1 MYLNPY
7 DYDDIESNNSF
18 EHNDYQLN
26 SLITFNEWDNVL
38 DIFPPK
44 NNFNQIIFK
53 STDFSYEQSDEVNY
67 NDKTEKKSKEKTPT
81 KKHRLKKNKKS
92 SKNNISDYKYYED
105 NIIRKIKVI
114 IISLLSSYIN
124 SIINKIYKNNIGKGT
139 FKKELL
145 RMNYNGIM
153 DSKLDKEFIKI
164 KLKDIFSNIIST
176 KYIYHL
182 PEHNKIIIEQ
192 LLSENDIEK
201 RKIFENLFSLTFLEC
216 IMHIRGT
223 KYYKELEGLESL
235 DDICKKFENDNDY
248 VELFKYYVFN
258 FEEIIMNRK
267 KRNTFKRDK
276 LMNNLEKR

>member
-26 SLITFNEWDNVL
+26 SLIIFNEWDNIIN
-38 DIFPPK
+38 IFPLK
-44 NNFNQIIFK
+44 NILNQNIFN
-53 STDFSYEQSDEVNY
+53 SNDFSYYEKLDRANS
-67 NDKTEKKSKEKTPT
+67 NDKTEKISKEKTRT

-92 SKNNISDYKYYED
+92 SKKNISDCKYYED
-105 NIIRKIKVI
+105 NIIRKIKFI

-124 SIINKIYKNNIGKGT
+124 SIINKVYKDNIGKGI

-153 DSKLDKEFIKI
+153 DSKLDTEFIKK

-176 KYIYHL
+176 KYIYHS
-182 PEHNKIIIEQ
+182 PDHNKIIIEQ
-192 LLSENDIEK
+192 ILSENNIEK

-235 DDICKKFENDNDY
+235 DDICKKFEDDNDY
-248 VELFKYYVFN
+248 VELFKYYVFH
-258 FEEIIMNRK
+258 FEEIIMNK
-267 KRNTFKRDK
+267 KQRNALKRDK
-276 LMNNLEKR
+276 